1 MEELVNKNNIFKIL
15 IYFIKMIL
23 LKFTSRATWLM
34 LFGFYGYYKVF
45 DLIKIHDG
53 LVLTASGVILLSL
66 IIVSLTFLILVGKNS
81 KYTTKYLELLR
92 IIKCKNA
99 E

>member
-1 MEELVNKNNIFKIL
+1 
-15 IYFIKMIL
+15 
-23 LKFTSRATWLM
+23 M

-92 IIKCKNA
+92 IIKGKKD
-99 E
+99 